1 MKRSKCAKKGQNV
14 HRKDKWFHTSFEF
27 AVVIVVSGAKMAL
40 TKTGSI
46 SITSDLDRFGQLILR
61 GVVLSGQDLTVFM
74 GTLLAPSEEN
84 HHPDNEDDEGND
96 KESKHK
102 PCSPLVM
109 AAYVCVCVCVCCG
122 EGEG

>member
-1 MKRSKCAKKGQNV
+1 
-14 HRKDKWFHTSFEF
+14 
-27 AVVIVVSGAKMAL
+27 MAL

-46 SITSDLDRFGQLILR
+46 SVTSDLDRFGQLILR
-61 GVVLSGQDLTVFM
+61 GVVLSCQDLTVFM
-74 GTLLAPSEEN
+74 GTLLVPPEEN

-109 AAYVCVCVCVCCG
+109 AACVCVCCG

>member
-1 MKRSKCAKKGQNV
+1 
-14 HRKDKWFHTSFEF
+14 
-27 AVVIVVSGAKMAL
+27 MAL

-46 SITSDLDRFGQLILR
+46 SVTSDLDRFGQLILR
-61 GVVLSGQDLTVFM
+61 GMVLSCQDLMVFM

-109 AAYVCVCVCVCCG
+109 AVCVCAWGGGGIRVVDACIYT
-122 EGEG
+122 